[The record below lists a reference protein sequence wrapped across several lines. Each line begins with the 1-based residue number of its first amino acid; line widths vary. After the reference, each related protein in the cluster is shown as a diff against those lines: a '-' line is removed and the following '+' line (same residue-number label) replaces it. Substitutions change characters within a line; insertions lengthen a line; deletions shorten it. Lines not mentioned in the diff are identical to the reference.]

1 MGEVKITTVVENIY
15 TIAQEKEIKIGDLE
29 REVGVSAGYLS
40 RFLKP
45 SGAIIKMAADV
56 LFKICDCLKVSVED
70 LLYYNSDDRTPPQKK
85 MDSFLKKLARDTENY
100 KITWKKYVNKNLF
113 TSYMGNKYKSP
124 FFDETYM
131 KGATHNWEAD
141 FTCVLDDN
149 TVLYL
154 ISVHYE
160 IDPDKHFMKITPG
173 YELYANIDKDKFIKL
188 CYADNA
194 VNPTYFQKLLRL
206 VKDAKSASEKSN
218 FDAGAENIIDNYLS
232 PKVIDGGTF

>member
-15 TIAQEKEIKIGDLE
+15 ALAQEKDIKIGDLE
-29 REVGVSAGYLS
+29 RDAGVSAGYLS

-56 LFKICDCLKVSVED
+56 LFKICDCLKMSVED
-70 LLYYNSDDRTPPQKK
+70 VVYYNSDDRTPVQKK

-100 KITWKKYVNKNLF
+100 EIVWKKYVNKTLF
-113 TSYMGNKYKSP
+113 KSIIENKYISP
-124 FFDETYM
+124 FYDETYM
-131 KGATHNWEAD
+131 KSAVHNWDED
-141 FTCVLDDN
+141 FTCVLADN

-160 IDPDKHFMKITPG
+160 IDPDKHFMKTTPG
-173 YELYANIDKDKFIKL
+173 YELYASTDNGKFVKL

-206 VKDAKSASEKSN
+206 AKDAKVASDKGIVDKE
-218 FDAGAENIIDNYLS
+218 AENIIDSYLLS
-232 PKVIDGGTF
+232 KTNADGIL